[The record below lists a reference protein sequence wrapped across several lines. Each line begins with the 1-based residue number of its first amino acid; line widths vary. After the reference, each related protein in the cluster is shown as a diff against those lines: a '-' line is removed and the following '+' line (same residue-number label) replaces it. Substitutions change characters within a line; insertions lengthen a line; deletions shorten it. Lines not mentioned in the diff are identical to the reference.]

1 MATTE
6 SDTRITSVEQ
16 RLAEAEARIGRIEER
31 IGELEAGKKDKRRL
45 QPPHAPRMHGGGT
58 GPMV

>member
-1 MATTE
+1 M
-6 SDTRITSVEQ
+6 
-16 RLAEAEARIGRIEER
+16 EER